1 MRDPVDSQPLI
12 SPSFGFS
19 LLPCSIFYLFF
30 VVLLWVGS
38 LHDSKKRLFGNNHLV
53 FMGGVIGVR
62 RGADH
67 GSSGGRDERN
77 DCDWYRDAA
86 HG

>member
-1 MRDPVDSQPLI
+1 
-12 SPSFGFS
+12 
-19 LLPCSIFYLFF
+19 
-30 VVLLWVGS
+30 
-38 LHDSKKRLFGNNHLV
+38 
-53 FMGGVIGVR
+53 MGGVIGVR